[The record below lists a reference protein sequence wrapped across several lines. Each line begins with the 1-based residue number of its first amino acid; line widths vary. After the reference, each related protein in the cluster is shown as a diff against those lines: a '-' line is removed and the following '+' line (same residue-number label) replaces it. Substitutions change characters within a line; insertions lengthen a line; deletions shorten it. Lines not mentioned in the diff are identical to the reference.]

1 MDMYGILPYSSIM
14 SSTSRSARLEAR
26 LPGDVH
32 AMLKHAAAL
41 QGRTLSD
48 FVITA
53 AQDAARRTIE
63 DAEIIRLS
71 ISDQQRFAKTLI
83 DPPALAPA
91 MERAI
96 ERHRRL
102 VGPA

>member
-1 MDMYGILPYSSIM
+1 MPT
-14 SSTSRSARLEAR
+14 TSRSARLEAR
-26 LPGDVH
+26 LSQEVH
-32 AMLKHAAAL
+32 AMLKHAADL

-48 FVITA
+48 FVVSA

-63 DAEIIRLS
+63 EAEIIRLS
-71 ISDQQRFAKTLI
+71 LADQQRFAEALI

-91 MERAI
+91 MERAL

-102 VGPA
+102 VGPV